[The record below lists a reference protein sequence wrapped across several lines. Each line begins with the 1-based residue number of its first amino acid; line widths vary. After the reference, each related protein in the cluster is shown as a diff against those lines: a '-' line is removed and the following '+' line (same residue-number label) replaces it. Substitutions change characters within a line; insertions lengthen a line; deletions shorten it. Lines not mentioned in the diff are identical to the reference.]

1 MTDKPVLFGRT
12 QTNTDINGDK
22 SIIKIVNSH
31 GNETIGML
39 DKTQRDSTVQR
50 CRDAGKCVAQKQ
62 GIKILTLSQCKSNQ
76 FRYIWGKLCHKT
88 YCFPLLILQMKQRN
102 VVLV

>member
-1 MTDKPVLFGRT
+1 MEGKMTDKPVLFGRT

-22 SIIKIVNSH
+22 SIIKIVHSH

-62 GIKILTLSQCKSNQ
+62 GITFDTFTMQVK
-76 FRYIWGKLCHKT
+76 
-88 YCFPLLILQMKQRN
+88 P
-102 VVLV
+102 V